1 VISYIKEFNIKEL
14 RNIINLV
21 FYVAVNLNAV
31 IIVALISGIRRR
43 IIRDEDAAEIYNF
56 LL

>member
-1 VISYIKEFNIKEL
+1 
-14 RNIINLV
+14 
-21 FYVAVNLNAV
+21 V

-56 LL
+56 LLWILRFNVSEYNIKSWKLWNIL